1 MEDVNSSIGFRG
13 GRTSSPLLDL
23 NNLRTL
29 DLSFNNFDGAPVP
42 EFVGG
47 LRSLRYLYISNSKFG
62 GQVPP
67 QLGNLSKLLCLDLNT
82 IFGGYLFRHLLGRSG
97 MVVTPHGTE
106 VP

>member
-42 EFVGG
+42 EFGGG
-47 LRSLRYLYISNSKFG
+47 LRSLRYLYISN
-62 GQVPP
+62 
-67 QLGNLSKLLCLDLNT
+67 
-82 IFGGYLFRHLLGRSG
+82 
-97 MVVTPHGTE
+97 
-106 VP
+106 